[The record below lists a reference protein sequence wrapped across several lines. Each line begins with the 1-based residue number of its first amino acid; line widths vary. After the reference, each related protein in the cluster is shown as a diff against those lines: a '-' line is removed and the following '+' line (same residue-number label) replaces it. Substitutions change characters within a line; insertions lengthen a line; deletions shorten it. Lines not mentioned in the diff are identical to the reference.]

1 MKNRLVA
8 AILAIFGGS
17 IGAHKFY
24 LRKPGSGIFYF
35 FMFMVFL
42 NAKFP
47 VMFLIGLF
55 EGLRLLMMSD
65 QEFNQKYNPEMAQQ
79 GWQQPE
85 QRQYGWQN
93 RQSRTRENVNQP
105 QQPSRGWK
113 NVEVPDFNGGN
124 RRNIFKE
131 SAIRK
136 YKEFDLEGAIEDFQ
150 KSLQAEPKDIASHFN
165 IACAYSLT
173 EKGEKAYY
181 HISKAVE
188 FGFNDFEKLNTHD
201 DLAFVRIQQQW
212 DDFKASG
219 YRNYKSFEKDP
230 FEKPVEEPQNDVLL
244 EQLNKLDE
252 LRKKGLL
259 SESEYAMEKR
269 KLNG

>member
-17 IGAHKFY
+17 VGAHKFY

-65 QEFNQKYNPEMAQQ
+65 QDFNQKYNPEMAQQ
-79 GWQQPE
+79 GWQQPAP
-85 QRQYGWQN
+85 RQYGWQT
-93 RQSRTRENVNQP
+93 RQSRNEENNHSP
-105 QQPSRGWK
+105 KPSRAWK
-113 NVEVPDFNGGN
+113 NVEVPEYNGGN
-124 RRNIFKE
+124 RRNIYKE
-131 SAIRK
+131 TAIKK

-150 KSLQAEPKDIASHFN
+150 KSLQVEPKDIASHFN

-188 FGFNDFEKLNTHD
+188 YGFTDFEKLNSHD

-219 YRNYKSFEKDP
+219 YRHYAAFEKDP
-230 FEKPVEEPQNDVLL
+230 YEKPKAEPQNDVLL